1 MAATNQGRA
10 YVGLHC
16 IRHVERSFQ
25 LSCYTLENIYKYLA
39 PRSRRSREIHSAQ
52 KSKRGWVAGTWNKP
66 NGLRTHIKMC
76 SCSRGREVCGVDLLA
91 GWRSIPIRALPVSLS
106 LTFCASK
113 LFFPAAIIGRE
124 KEPSET
130 RAHVE
135 RERERERQGQ
145 GGALHLFAINT
156 LFWRRWVYE
165 LRQSGMSR
173 RRAAFVH
180 SRRRSQPPRP
190 SRPQVKRFRQAAWRP
205 L

>member
-1 MAATNQGRA
+1 
-10 YVGLHC
+10 
-16 IRHVERSFQ
+16 
-25 LSCYTLENIYKYLA
+25 
-39 PRSRRSREIHSAQ
+39 
-52 KSKRGWVAGTWNKP
+52 
-66 NGLRTHIKMC
+66 MC
-76 SCSRGREVCGVDLLA
+76 SCSRGREVCGVSTCWLA
-91 GWRSIPIRALPVSLS
+91 GVQFPSARCQFFS

-130 RAHVE
+130 RAHV
-135 RERERERQGQ
+135 ERERERQGQ

-190 SRPQVKRFRQAAWRP
+190 SRPQPSRPQVKRFRQAA
-205 L
+205 LIGEKDVYYTMIVII

>member
-1 MAATNQGRA
+1 MRGLGTNLMAFARTSRCAPAPEG
-10 YVGLHC
+10 
-16 IRHVERSFQ
+16 ERYAVST
-25 LSCYTLENIYKYLA
+25 C
-39 PRSRRSREIHSAQ
+39 
-52 KSKRGWVAGTWNKP
+52 W
-66 NGLRTHIKMC
+66 
-76 SCSRGREVCGVDLLA
+76 LA